1 MKNQKNYNNYF
12 RQCIDMPDLFKE
24 ILPSILQTK
33 KSVFRDDLD
42 FKEYKPFIVN
52 RALSYHMDCVLYVNE
67 MNLHPEIDVDMQY
80 SYLLNTIR
88 PMKRKFQPWQ
98 KSEVDKD
105 IECVKQYF
113 GYSNEKA
120 KEALRILNDEQI
132 ADIKIKTAKG
142 GVNK

>member
-1 MKNQKNYNNYF
+1 
-12 RQCIDMPDLFKE
+12 MPDLFKE
-24 ILPSILQTK
+24 ILPSILEKK
-33 KSVFRDDLD
+33 KSVFRDELD
-42 FKEYKPFIVN
+42 YKDYKSFLIN

-67 MNLHPEIDVDMQY
+67 MNINNSLDVDMQY
-80 SYLLNTIR
+80 QYLLNTIR

-105 IECVKQYF
+105 IECVKSYF

-120 KEALRILNDEQI
+120 KEALRILTDEQV
-132 ADIKIKTAKG
+132 AEIKAKTTKG

>member
-1 MKNQKNYNNYF
+1 
-12 RQCIDMPDLFKE
+12 MPDLFKE

-33 KSVFRDDLD
+33 KSVFRDEIDY
-42 FKEYKPFIVN
+42 KEYKPFIVN
-52 RALSYHMDCVLYVNE
+52 RALSYHMDVVLYVNE
-67 MNLHPEIDVDMQY
+67 MNKNPGIEPDMQY

-88 PMKRKFQPWQ
+88 SMKRKFQPWQ
-98 KSEVDKD
+98 KTSIDNN

-132 ADIKIKTAKG
+132 AEIKAKTTKG
-142 GVNK
+142 GVTK

>member
-1 MKNQKNYNNYF
+1 
-12 RQCIDMPDLFKE
+12 MPDLFKE
-24 ILPSILQTK
+24 ILPSILEKK
-33 KSVFRDDLD
+33 KSVFQDEYDYKD
-42 FKEYKPFIVN
+42 YKPFVVN

-67 MNLHPEIDVDMQY
+67 MNIHTGLDSDMQY

-113 GYSNEKA
+113 GYSNERA
-120 KEALRILNDEQI
+120 KEALRILNDEQL
-132 ADIKIKTAKG
+132 AEIKIKTAKG